1 MPSTVLHIISSPE
14 SSPSV
19 RQAAAVYLKNRIS
32 RSWSTPHRENGSS
45 APSTSSVSPTNI
57 IPITDADKATIKQ
70 NILHVLVKTPQQNV
84 KVQLKTCLGTIIVD
98 DFPERWEQLM
108 QQTLQC
114 LQSGHENQIEGGL
127 LALIEILKIYRWVQL
142 CPKWLWCDNA
152 AMIVTS

>member
-14 SSPSV
+14 STPPV

-32 RSWSTPHRENGSS
+32 RSWSTPDRENGSTS
-45 APSTSSVSPTNI
+45 TTTPSTSSISPTNI
-57 IPITDADKATIKQ
+57 IPIADADKATIKQ
-70 NILHVLVKTPQQNV
+70 NILHVLVETPQQNV
-84 KVQLKTCLGTIIVD
+84 KVQLKTCLGTIIAE

-127 LALIEILKIYRWVQL
+127 LALIEILKIYRWV
-142 CPKWLWCDNA
+142 
-152 AMIVTS
+152 